1 MEHALAIVGGT
12 GAQGFGLALRL
23 ANAGERIILGSRSA
37 ERATAALAKLQLLLP
52 EAAATAAENREAAH
66 EADRILLAVP
76 FDGLA
81 ELLDEAAPWL
91 AGKIVIDVIVPLVF
105 RGGAAELQ
113 PLEEARS
120 VGELVQRRIP
130 GARVVSAFKNVPAD
144 LLQDLSQPV
153 IGDVVLCG
161 EDATARAE
169 VAALVEKIPGPQ
181 PVDAGGLV
189 NAHALEAITALLVNL
204 NRRHRARTSITITG
218 LP

>member
-1 MEHALAIVGGT
+1 MKSALAVVGGT

-23 ANAGERIILGSRSA
+23 AQAGERIVLGSRSA
-37 ERATAALAKLQLLLP
+37 ERAEAALAKLKEQLP
-52 EAAATAAENREAAH
+52 DADATAAENREAAH
-66 EADRILLAVP
+66 LADRILLSIP

-81 ELLDEAAPWL
+81 EFLDGGATWL
-91 AGKIVIDVIVPLVF
+91 AGKTVVDVIVPLAF
-105 RGGAAELQ
+105 RKGVAELR
-113 PLEEARS
+113 PVEGARS
-120 VGELVQRRIP
+120 VGELLQQRVP
-130 GARVVSAFKNVPAD
+130 SARVVSAFKNVPAE

-161 EDATARAE
+161 EDEAARAE
-169 VAALVEKIPGPQ
+169 VAALAEMIPGLH

-204 NRRHRARTSITITG
+204 NRRHKARTSITITG